1 MMGEEIETVLEK
13 HRDLDRQHKRKYNSK
28 ENSMGKN
35 ESESLRQRD
44 IKNFPTAS
52 CNYSLHVQFLISA
65 FPFQEKYLGLSRR
78 KVSKAYNCKIGA

>member
-1 MMGEEIETVLEK
+1 MGEEIETVLEK
-13 HRDLDRQHKRKYNSK
+13 HRDLDRQHKRGNTTPDE

-35 ESESLRQRD
+35 ESESLTKRY
-44 IKNFPTAS
+44 KNFPTAS